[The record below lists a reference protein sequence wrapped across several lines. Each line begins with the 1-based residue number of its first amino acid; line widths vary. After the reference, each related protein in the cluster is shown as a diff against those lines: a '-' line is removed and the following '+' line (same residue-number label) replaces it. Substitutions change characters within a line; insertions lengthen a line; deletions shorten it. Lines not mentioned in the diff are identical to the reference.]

1 VGFLKECFC
10 DFRNDVIFLTLFKM
24 VKKKVDKHKKLWD

>member
-1 VGFLKECFC
+1 
-10 DFRNDVIFLTLFKM
+10 M